1 MLART
6 LAQLGEH
13 AEAARATAEE
23 IELITDSFLKGMAL
37 IRLAEMHRKA
47 GAHADALRALGSAG
61 VIRGDGPDRSLAEEY
76 HLLAAVAEPDIAT
89 VADAEERRLA
99 ALDSADD

>member
-1 MLART
+1 M
-6 LAQLGEH
+6 
-13 AEAARATAEE
+13 
-23 IELITDSFLKGMAL
+23 
-37 IRLAEMHRKA
+37 
-47 GAHADALRALGSAG
+47 
-61 VIRGDGPDRSLAEEY
+61 IRGDGPDRSLAEEY